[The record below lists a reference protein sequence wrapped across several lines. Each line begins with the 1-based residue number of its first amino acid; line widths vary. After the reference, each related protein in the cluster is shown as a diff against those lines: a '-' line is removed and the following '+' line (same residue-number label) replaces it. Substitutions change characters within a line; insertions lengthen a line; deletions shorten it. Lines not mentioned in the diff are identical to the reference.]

1 MIETPYDNNKEL
13 RENKCIVAKTLVGK
27 DFESVLEI
35 GSQWGENLKAIQNI
49 FPDKKLVGID
59 IDNETT
65 GEARKVTGLDLRLGD
80 ILHNSFHD
88 GEFDVVFAEALFCML
103 DPRDVETALK
113 EVLRIA
119 KKYVI
124 LVELKTSERV
134 GFVQGGRTGAN
145 WKELLWGYDFTE
157 RKITKEEWD
166 ANPWLDYGYIYEVK
180 K

>member
-1 MIETPYDNNKEL
+1 M
-13 RENKCIVAKTLVGK
+13 
-27 DFESVLEI
+27 EI
-35 GSQWGENLKAIQNI
+35 GSQWGENLKAIQNV

-65 GEARKVTGLDLRLGD
+65 NEARKVTGLDLRLGD

-88 GEFDVVFAEALFCML
+88 EEFDVVFAEALFCML
-103 DPRDVETALK
+103 NPLDVEHALK

-119 KKYVI
+119 KKYVV

-134 GFVQGGRTGAN
+134 GFVYGGRTGAN
-145 WKELLWGYDFTE
+145 WKELLKGYDFTE

-166 ANPWLDYGYIYEVK
+166 ANPWIDFGFIYEVTK
-180 K
+180 